1 VPDALPLNAA
11 GIFGPITQSAP
22 STSTLPPIHQTQLAN
37 GPVEPRPRS
46 FPEANNS
53 EYVVLPAPVAPNNS
67 GAALTFN
74 QPRWNI
80 AGFELT
86 NDELSPNISDPPNL
100 KEEKSLWRELEQ
112 LERQYYE
119 VWGISREEVEIA
131 AKMGSI
137 RRELIG
143 NPAFTIVQQKLRN
156 HTERLGWSRDESR
169 NMRTEAKS
177 RMMGDN
183 KWFPNDAWFGEKPD
197 WIVSKRSRGYSGNR
211 KP

>member
-156 HTERLGWSRDESR
+156 HTERLG
-169 NMRTEAKS
+169 
-177 RMMGDN
+177 
-183 KWFPNDAWFGEKPD
+183 
-197 WIVSKRSRGYSGNR
+197 
-211 KP
+211 